1 MQRPSGPVFVEVFAG
16 EAGLSQAVSAR
27 GMQILP
33 PIEIVINNFVKEKV
47 DILDPA
53 VFQHLQ
59 FLIQEGIGIVIFIHF
74 ATPCSSFSIARKHDG
89 GPPPLRDRQH
99 LWGRHDLSRRDR
111 EKLLLA
117 ACWATSSWH
126 SLRLWQP
133 CATIEAF
140 CGRSKTRHRRFYGA
154 CPQCKP
160 WPLCQES
167 SSSCLTCAVLV
178 LRTRSPLLFCHRRI
192 FHRWLWSAT
201 WPCGP
206 MCMSPWWAL
215 C

>member
-59 FLIQEGIGIVIFIHF
+59 FLIQEGIVIFIHF
-74 ATPCSSFSIARKHDG
+74 GTPCSSFSIARKHDG

-99 LWGRHDLSRRDR
+99 LWGRHGLSRRDR
-111 EKLLLA
+111 EKLLLGNQFMALTA
-117 ACWATSSWH
+117 ALATLWH
-126 SLRLWQP
+126 FVVDRKPGIVVFMAHAPSASP
-133 CATIEAF
+133 
-140 CGRSKTRHRRFYGA
+140 GRPAKS
-154 CPQCKP
+154 Q
-160 WPLCQES
+160 
-167 SSSCLTCAVLV
+167 AV
-178 LRTRSPLLFCHRRI
+178 P
-192 FHRWLWSAT
+192 A
-201 WPCGP
+201 
-206 MCMSPWWAL
+206 
-215 C
+215 